1 MALLYALWTVSL
13 VALLVAGFQ
22 DVALTRA
29 MTARTA
35 LAQAEAM
42 ALSDGAL
49 ALGLMGLIGADP
61 VTIRPGRF
69 SVTVAGV
76 EVAMSLEDEGG
87 KIDLNHAPPDLLAAL
102 GAVAGAPG
110 FAAAVLAARD
120 AAGLVAAPG
129 AAGVVAAPGAAGVVA
144 APGAAGPSRPA
155 FTLPEE
161 IARLPALTDA
171 ARLRLL
177 PSLTTLSRSETVDAA
192 VAGPLALRAATGATE
207 AEADRFIASRRGRLA
222 RYPATQGFQGPVL
235 GAGYTLRA
243 RAERGTAVAG
253 RTLLL
258 RPLPLGA
265 RRGLALVEA
274 RDLAAEAP

>member
-13 VALLVAGFQ
+13 VSLLVVGFQ

-29 MTARTA
+29 ITARTA

-61 VTIRPGRF
+61 ASVRPGRF
-69 SVTVAGV
+69 SVRVAGV

-87 KIDLNHAPPDLLAAL
+87 KIDLNNASPELLAAL
-102 GAVAGAPG
+102 GEVAGVPG
-110 FAAAVLAARD
+110 FAAAVVSARD

-129 AAGVVAAPGAAGVVA
+129 AAGT
-144 APGAAGPSRPA
+144 SRPA

-161 IARLPALTDA
+161 IARLSALTDA
-171 ARLRLL
+171 ERLRLL

-192 VAGPLALRAATGATE
+192 VAGPLALRAATGATKAE
-207 AEADRFIASRRGRLA
+207 AERFIASRRSRLV
-222 RYPATQGFQGPVL
+222 RYPVTQGFQGPVL

-243 RAERGTAVAG
+243 QAERGTAVAG

-274 RDLAAEAP
+274 RDLAAEVP